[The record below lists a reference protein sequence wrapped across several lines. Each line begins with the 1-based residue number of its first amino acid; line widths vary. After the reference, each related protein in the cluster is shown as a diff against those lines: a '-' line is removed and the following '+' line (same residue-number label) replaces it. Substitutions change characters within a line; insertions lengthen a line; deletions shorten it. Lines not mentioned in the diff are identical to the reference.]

1 MENVMNGMGYPV
13 NTGIP
18 ATPFGAVAVPADN
31 VVIADQVG
39 TVKPYTLRKLCAR
52 DVFPFAKILSKVGI
66 KQFAECFELDENDN
80 LSLSMSGLSVALN
93 VIDILLSNLDKCENE
108 IFSFLA
114 SVAGMTTEEVK
125 DLDMDIFAEMTIE
138 IFQKKEFSDFFKVVS
153 RLLGLVN

>member
-1 MENVMNGMGYPV
+1 MDKVMGGMGCPV

-31 VVIADQVG
+31 VMTSDQVG
-39 TVKPYTLRKLCAR
+39 TVKPYTLRKLCAT
-52 DVFPFAKILSKVGI
+52 DFFPFAKILSKVGI
-66 KQFAECFELDENDN
+66 KQFADCFELDENDN
-80 LSLSMSGLSVALN
+80 ISLSISGLSVALN

-114 SVAGMTTEEVK
+114 SVSGMSTEEVRV
-125 DLDMDIFAEMTIE
+125 LDMDIFAEMTIE

-153 RLLGLVN
+153 RLL

>member
-1 MENVMNGMGYPV
+1 MNEVMNGMGYPV

-18 ATPFGAVAVPADN
+18 ATPFGAVAVPSDN
-31 VVIADQVG
+31 AVIADQEVS
-39 TVKPYTLRKLCAR
+39 TKTYTLRKLCAR

-108 IFSFLA
+108 IYNFLA
-114 SVAGMTTEEVK
+114 NVAGMTSEDVK
-125 DLDMDIFAEMTIE
+125 NLDMDVFAEMVIE
-138 IFQKKEFSDFFKVVS
+138 IFQKKEFSDFFKAVS
-153 RLLGLVN
+153 RLLGLEN